1 MSVEKGWDEVWVA
14 VKFQTNLEIAGSLR
28 NSLGGASE
36 SRILEVEHC
45 LDEGPVMGY
54 PNSDKLRMPM
64 IYVRSQTMSDKIHI
78 KREHPDHQLRSLN
91 IC

>member
-28 NSLGGASE
+28 NLFRGSLGIGD
-36 SRILEVEHC
+36 LGEHC

-54 PNSDKLRMPM
+54 RLQINSEC
-64 IYVRSQTMSDKIHI
+64 Q
-78 KREHPDHQLRSLN
+78 
-91 IC
+91 

>member
-14 VKFQTNLEIAGSLR
+14 VKFQTNLGDSWFSPEI
-28 NSLGGASE
+28 SLGGASE

-54 PNSDKLRMPM
+54 RIQINSEC
-64 IYVRSQTMSDKIHI
+64 Q
-78 KREHPDHQLRSLN
+78 
-91 IC
+91 

>member
-28 NSLGGASE
+28 NLLRGASE

-54 PNSDKLRMPM
+54 RLQINSEC
-64 IYVRSQTMSDKIHI
+64 Q
-78 KREHPDHQLRSLN
+78 
-91 IC
+91 

>member
-28 NSLGGASE
+28 NLFRGSLGIE
-36 SRILEVEHC
+36 NLEVEHC

-54 PNSDKLRMPM
+54 RLQINSEC
-64 IYVRSQTMSDKIHI
+64 Q
-78 KREHPDHQLRSLN
+78 
-91 IC
+91 

>member
-28 NSLGGASE
+28 NLFRGSLGNQRNPGGRALFGRGA
-36 SRILEVEHC
+36 RHGL
-45 LDEGPVMGY
+45 

-64 IYVRSQTMSDKIHI
+64 IYVRESDD
-78 KREHPDHQLRSLN
+78 E
-91 IC
+91 

>member
-28 NSLGGASE
+28 NLFRGASE

-45 LDEGPVMGY
+45 LDEGARHGLPT
-54 PNSDKLRMPM
+54 SDKLRMPM
-64 IYVRSQTMSDKIHI
+64 IYVRESDD
-78 KREHPDHQLRSLN
+78 E
-91 IC
+91 